1 MTSRALL
8 VLEVLSRTA
17 SACVEFRATRRA
29 RYVLIRKPSPLYNYV
44 FDCLAY
50 RVHCWLH
57 LFVTYVMSRY
67 CCDGPESMVLL
78 VTHCCYNAVCVK
90 DTLEL

>member
-17 SACVEFRATRRA
+17 CAYVEFRATRRA
-29 RYVLIRKPSPLYNYV
+29 RYVLIRKPSPSYNYV

-57 LFVTYVMSRY
+57 LFVTYVISHY
-67 CCDGPESMVLL
+67 CCNGPESMVVL
-78 VTHCCYNAVCVK
+78 VTHCCFNAVCV
-90 DTLEL
+90 